1 MSSSAGAR
9 NVSEF
14 TENANTGEVTASSA
28 APTAGPITI
37 VRFATSVFRA
47 FAAARSSS
55 PTRVGVI
62 AIIEGTY
69 AVPNAVVVNARS
81 VTSRTGPFAAAV
93 RASAAIAIAR
103 RTSDQIMTIR
113 RSNRSAMT
121 PPIGASTT

>member
-1 MSSSAGAR
+1 MK
-9 NVSEF
+9 
-14 TENANTGEVTASSA
+14 ANTGEVTASSA

-55 PTRVGVI
+55 PTSVGVI

-69 AVPNAVVVNARS
+69 AVPNAVVVNAKS
-81 VTSRTGPFAAAV
+81 VTRRTGPFAAAV
-93 RASAAIAIAR
+93 TASAAIAMAR

-113 RSNRSAMT
+113 RSNRSAIT